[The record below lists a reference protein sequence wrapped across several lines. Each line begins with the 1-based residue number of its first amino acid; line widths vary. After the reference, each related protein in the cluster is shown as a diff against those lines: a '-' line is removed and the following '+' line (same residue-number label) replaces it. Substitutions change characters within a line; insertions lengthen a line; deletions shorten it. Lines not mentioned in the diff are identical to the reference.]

1 MLRQM
6 DRSTIHY
13 LHQKGWTNVQIA
25 QFLGHHRD
33 TIARVLR
40 EPVDRSPAP
49 RHRPSAIAVFDA
61 QIARWLDQNVPVSRM
76 LELAGAQT
84 DHPYTGGETAFYDYV
99 RKVRR
104 ARQQTPRHVA
114 LRFEGVPGEFL
125 QIDWGEVRHLALT
138 KAGME
143 PQTRY
148 FFAARLK
155 YSRYMYVSFHTDMR
169 EETLLRCLIAC
180 FQEIDGVPWA
190 VVTDN
195 MKTAVLGRTA
205 EHEPIWNPAYQKL
218 AVEFKFHPDVCAP
231 ASGNQK
237 GAVENLVKFVKG
249 NLLPGRRF
257 YDDADLAEQCRAWLT
272 QVNTQRPS
280 DATGQPPAILLEEEQ
295 PKLGPLPQSASDYGF
310 FDSVVV
316 SREGMV
322 ALESNRY
329 SVPAHLIGRVLT
341 ARIHQS
347 RIELFADGE
356 RVASHP
362 RQPGQHA
369 RIIDPA
375 HFEAVFATKP
385 RGRVMVY
392 RDWLCEL
399 APTVNVYVR
408 ELCHKRRAEMKEQML
423 ALYELAQEVGHADF
437 VAALELAG
445 EQQMYGAEYVRAIV
459 TLPVAPV
466 PNEMAQRHLSALLPA
481 APSQQE
487 IERDLANYEQYV
499 ANREQLPELAGR
511 QTGGG
516 R

>member
-1 MLRQM
+1 MLRYM
-6 DRSTIHY
+6 ERSTIHF
-13 LHQKGWTNVQIA
+13 LKQKGWTNVQIA
-25 QFLGHHRD
+25 EFTGHHRD
-33 TIARVLR
+33 TIARVLQ
-40 EPVDRSPAP
+40 EVVDKKPKTRQRSSAVDVF
-49 RHRPSAIAVFDA
+49 RP
-61 QIARWLDQNVPVSRM
+61 QIASWLDQNLPVIRM
-76 LELAGAQT
+76 LEMAREDH
-84 DHPYTGGETAFYDYV
+84 DHPYSGSETAFYDYV
-99 RKVRR
+99 RKMRR
-104 ARQQTPRHVA
+104 ARNQTPRNVA
-114 LRFEGVPGEFL
+114 LRFEGVPGEYL
-125 QIDWGEVRHLALT
+125 QIDWGEVRDFPFS

-143 PQTRY
+143 NQTRY

-155 YSRYMYVSFHTDMR
+155 YSRYMYVSFHSDMC

-249 NLLPGRRF
+249 NLLPGRSF

-272 QVNTQRPS
+272 QVNTERPS
-280 DATGQPPAILLEEEQ
+280 DATGQPPAVLLEEEQ
-295 PKLGPLPQSASDYGF
+295 PKLGPLPESARDYGF

-341 ARIHQS
+341 ARIHPS

-356 RVASHP
+356 RVASHA
-362 RQPGQHA
+362 RHRGQHA

-375 HFEAVFATKP
+375 HFEAAFARHPSWKSDGLP
-385 RGRVMVY
+385 G
-392 RDWLCEL
+392 L
-399 APTVNVYVR
+399 AV
-408 ELCHKRRAEMKEQML
+408 
-423 ALYELAQEVGHADF
+423 
-437 VAALELAG
+437 
-445 EQQMYGAEYVRAIV
+445 
-459 TLPVAPV
+459 
-466 PNEMAQRHLSALLPA
+466 
-481 APSQQE
+481 
-487 IERDLANYEQYV
+487 
-499 ANREQLPELAGR
+499 
-511 QTGGG
+511 
-516 R
+516 